1 MGCRCLTKPSN
12 NRHHRRRRGRV
23 DDGHRGI
30 DEAEFLRA
38 ANGSY
43 KLGIQFCDWRAR
55 GESYFHTFGDF
66 GELSGSHAVRS
77 QYHRLGESGLGSLG
91 EQCVPSAMAS
101 HWPERTDLA
110 LGDVERAA
118 ALQALQWRRECIA
131 TAVAAMPTHA
141 AYLRGRLGH

>member
-1 MGCRCLTKPSN
+1 M
-12 NRHHRRRRGRV
+12 

-66 GELSGSHAVRS
+66 GELSGSHSVRS

-101 HWPERTDLA
+101 HWPERTDPA
-110 LGDVERAA
+110 LGDVERGAA
-118 ALQALQWRRECIA
+118 RI
-131 TAVAAMPTHA
+131 AVAPRMHRYRRGGHA
-141 AYLRGRLGH
+141 HARTLTCAGVWDIDPNHDL